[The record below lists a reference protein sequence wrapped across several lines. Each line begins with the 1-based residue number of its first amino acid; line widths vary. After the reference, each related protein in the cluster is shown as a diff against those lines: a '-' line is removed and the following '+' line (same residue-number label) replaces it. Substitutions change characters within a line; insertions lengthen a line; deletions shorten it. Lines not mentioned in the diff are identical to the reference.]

1 MEEDLP
7 MKKAK
12 IGRRILDVIDEDE
25 FIRRSSLNPDIVSSL
40 AEDTAVEKEGYIYPV
55 SKQYSKDVTGVI
67 DMGQVLLYSMPEES
81 KEEDEYKVENAIDF
95 DNVKSLQESITKQNQ
110 LMSAER
116 TILVSPENI
125 FSPVIKEED
134 TPEMRLLKQ
143 AICLKNIDLDNYK
156 QRFGSDYN
164 NDRRLFEQNS
174 ITFFK
179 LKRLA
184 EIMDMNVSLSLEDKP
199 GAPNPIGEKLTI
211 QITSDGER

>member
-1 MEEDLP
+1 

-12 IGRRILDVIDEDE
+12 IGRRILDVIDESE
-25 FIRRSSLNPDIVSSL
+25 FIRRSSLNPDIVASL
-40 AEDTAVEKEGYIYPV
+40 AEDTAIEKDGHVYPV
-55 SKQYSKDVTGVI
+55 TKQYSKDVTGVT
-67 DMGQVLLYSMPEES
+67 DLGKVLLYSLTDQNKS
-81 KEEDEYKVENAIDF
+81 ADEYKVENVIDF
-95 DNVKSLQESITKQNQ
+95 ENVKSLQESISKQNQ

-125 FSPVIKEED
+125 FTPVIKEED
-134 TPEMRLLKQ
+134 TPEMKLLKQ
-143 AICLKNIDLDNYK
+143 AICLKGIDLDNYK

>member
-1 MEEDLP
+1 

-12 IGRRILDVIDEDE
+12 IGRRILDVIDESE
-25 FIRRSSLNPDIVSSL
+25 FIRRSSLNPDIVASL
-40 AEDTAVEKEGYIYPV
+40 AEDTAIEKDGHVYPV
-55 SKQYSKDVTGVI
+55 TKQYSKDVTGVT
-67 DMGQVLLYSMPEES
+67 DLGKVLLYSLTEQNKS
-81 KEEDEYKVENAIDF
+81 ADEYKVENVIDF
-95 DNVKSLQESITKQNQ
+95 ENVKSLQESINKQNQ

-125 FSPVIKEED
+125 FTPVIKEED
-134 TPEMRLLKQ
+134 TPEMKLLKQ
-143 AICLKNIDLDNYK
+143 AICLKGIDLDNYK

>member
-1 MEEDLP
+1 

-12 IGRRILDVIDEDE
+12 IGRRILDVIDESE
-25 FIRRSSLNPDIVSSL
+25 FIRRSSLNPDIVASL
-40 AEDTAVEKEGYIYPV
+40 AEDTAIEKDGHVYPV
-55 SKQYSKDVTGVI
+55 TKQYSKDVTGVT
-67 DMGQVLLYSMPEES
+67 DLGKVLLYSLAEQD
-81 KEEDEYKVENAIDF
+81 KDADEYKVENVIDF
-95 DNVKSLQESITKQNQ
+95 ENVKSLQESISKQNQ

-125 FSPVIKEED
+125 FTPVIKEED
-134 TPEMRLLKQ
+134 TPEMKLLKQ
-143 AICLKNIDLDNYK
+143 AICLKGIDLDNYK

>member
-1 MEEDLP
+1 

-12 IGRRILDVIDEDE
+12 IGRRILDVIDESE
-25 FIRRSSLNPDIVSSL
+25 FIRRSSLNPDIVASL
-40 AEDTAVEKEGYIYPV
+40 AEDTAIEKDGHVYPV
-55 SKQYSKDVTGVI
+55 TKQYSKDVTGVT
-67 DMGQVLLYSMPEES
+67 DLGKVLLYSLTEQDKS
-81 KEEDEYKVENAIDF
+81 ADEYKIENVIDF
-95 DNVKSLQESITKQNQ
+95 ENVKSLQESISKQNQ

-125 FSPVIKEED
+125 FTPVIKEED
-134 TPEMRLLKQ
+134 TPEMKLLKQ
-143 AICLKNIDLDNYK
+143 AICLKGIDLDNYK

>member
-1 MEEDLP
+1 M
-7 MKKAK
+7 
-12 IGRRILDVIDEDE
+12 IDESE
-25 FIRRSSLNPDIVSSL
+25 FIRRSSLNPDIVASL
-40 AEDTAVEKEGYIYPV
+40 AEDTAIEKDGHVYPV
-55 SKQYSKDVTGVI
+55 TKQYSKDVTGVT
-67 DMGQVLLYSMPEES
+67 DLGKVLLYSLTEQDKS
-81 KEEDEYKVENAIDF
+81 ADEYKVENVIDF
-95 DNVKSLQESITKQNQ
+95 ENVKSLQESINKQNQ

-125 FSPVIKEED
+125 FTPVIKEED
-134 TPEMRLLKQ
+134 TPEMKLLKQ
-143 AICLKNIDLDNYK
+143 AICLKGIDLDNYK

>member
-1 MEEDLP
+1 

-12 IGRRILDVIDEDE
+12 IGRRILDVIDENE
-25 FIRRSSLNPDIVSSL
+25 FIRRSSLNPDIVVSL
-40 AEDTAVEKEGYIYPV
+40 AEDTAIEKDGHVYPV
-55 SKQYSKDVTGVI
+55 TKQYSKDVTGVT
-67 DMGQVLLYSMPEES
+67 DLGKVLLYSLTEQD
-81 KEEDEYKVENAIDF
+81 KDTDEYKVENVIDF
-95 DNVKSLQESITKQNQ
+95 ENVKSLQESISKQNQ

-125 FSPVIKEED
+125 FTPVVKEED
-134 TPEMRLLKQ
+134 TPEMKLLKQ
-143 AICLKNIDLDNYK
+143 AICLKGIDLDNYK

>member
-1 MEEDLP
+1 

-12 IGRRILDVIDEDE
+12 IGRRILDVIDESE
-25 FIRRSSLNPDIVSSL
+25 FIRRSSLNPDIVASL
-40 AEDTAVEKEGYIYPV
+40 AEDTAIEKDGHVYPV
-55 SKQYSKDVTGVI
+55 TKQYSKDVTGVTDLGKI
-67 DMGQVLLYSMPEES
+67 LLYSLTEQDKS
-81 KEEDEYKVENAIDF
+81 ADEYKVENVIDF
-95 DNVKSLQESITKQNQ
+95 ENVKSLQESISKQNQ

-125 FSPVIKEED
+125 FTPVIKEED
-134 TPEMRLLKQ
+134 TPEMKLLKQ
-143 AICLKNIDLDNYK
+143 AICLKGIDLDNYK

>member
-1 MEEDLP
+1 

-12 IGRRILDVIDEDE
+12 IGRRILDVIDESE
-25 FIRRSSLNPDIVSSL
+25 FIRRSSLNPDIVASL
-40 AEDTAVEKEGYIYPV
+40 AEDTAIEKDGHVYPV
-55 SKQYSKDVTGVI
+55 TKQYSKDVTGVT
-67 DMGQVLLYSMPEES
+67 DLGKVLLYSLTEQDKS
-81 KEEDEYKVENAIDF
+81 ADEYKVENVIDF
-95 DNVKSLQESITKQNQ
+95 ENVKSLQESISKQNQ

-125 FSPVIKEED
+125 FTPVIKEED
-134 TPEMRLLKQ
+134 TPEMKLLKQ
-143 AICLKNIDLDNYK
+143 AICLKGIDLDNYK

>member
-1 MEEDLP
+1 

-12 IGRRILDVIDEDE
+12 IGRRILDVIDESE
-25 FIRRSSLNPDIVSSL
+25 FIRRSSLNPDIVASL
-40 AEDTAVEKEGYIYPV
+40 AEDTAIEKDGHVYPV
-55 SKQYSKDVTGVI
+55 TKQYSKDVTGVT
-67 DMGQVLLYSMPEES
+67 DLGKVLLYSLAEQDKS
-81 KEEDEYKVENAIDF
+81 ADEYKVENVIDF
-95 DNVKSLQESITKQNQ
+95 ENVKSLQESISKQNQ

-125 FSPVIKEED
+125 FTPVIKEED
-134 TPEMRLLKQ
+134 TPEMKLLKQ
-143 AICLKNIDLDNYK
+143 AICLKGIDLDNYK

>member
-1 MEEDLP
+1 

-12 IGRRILDVIDEDE
+12 IGRRILDVIDESE
-25 FIRRSSLNPDIVSSL
+25 FIRRSSLNPDIVASL
-40 AEDTAVEKEGYIYPV
+40 AEDTAIEKDGHVYPV
-55 SKQYSKDVTGVI
+55 TRQYSKDVTGVT
-67 DMGQVLLYSMPEES
+67 DLGKVLLYSLTDQD
-81 KEEDEYKVENAIDF
+81 KNADEYKVENVIDF
-95 DNVKSLQESITKQNQ
+95 ENVKSLQESISKQNQ

-125 FSPVIKEED
+125 FTPVIKEED
-134 TPEMRLLKQ
+134 TPEMKLLKQ
-143 AICLKNIDLDNYK
+143 AICLKGIDLDNYK
-156 QRFGSDYN
+156 RRFGSDYN